1 MNPVTDRLNWEEAP
15 LKAGL
20 VAAGGAAGTVV
31 STGLVTGETAGG
43 ATGTV
48 VWTELVTGETA
59 GGD

>member
-1 MNPVTDRLNWEEAP
+1 MMTANAGMNPATDRLNWEEAP

-20 VAAGGAAGTVV
+20 V
-31 STGLVTGETAGG
+31 TAGG

-48 VWTELVTGETA
+48 VWTGLVTGETA